1 MNLSTNLVRRKQELE
16 AIKLSAD
23 ADILL
28 AEADLKR
35 QELMDANQLVDNLTQ
50 QQKSG
55 IFISTL
61 FPMCIFFIVFLR
73 NFCFFN

>member
-16 AIKLSAD
+16 AIKLSD
-23 ADILL
+23 DTDILHGE
-28 AEADLKR
+28 AELKR

-55 IFISTL
+55 VFISTL
-61 FPMCIFFIVFLR
+61 FPLCILFIVFLR
-73 NFCFFN
+73 NFCFF